1 MALVIVERFVRMTFS
16 RSVIYGG
23 APSGLLVCCSW
34 AAGKNPTLCT
44 REHTNP
50 RFLLNVGAWSILI
63 CHRCRVDPGVELS
76 IPV

>member
-16 RSVIYGG
+16 KFEIDGG

-34 AAGKNPTLCT
+34 VAGKNPTLCT
-44 REHTNP
+44 REHINP
-50 RFLLNVGAWSILI
+50 RFLSNVGAWSILI